1 MSKWPAPPWPQPD
14 EIITRRAVTMA
25 VSSTQELPFL
35 NVADPDFAMTSD
47 EVVAARARS
56 WCART
61 NYGLAV
67 LRYDAVKTLLK
78 DRRLRQ
84 GSHAWP
90 RHNGVTGPF
99 ADWWGHVLLNKE
111 GADHARLRRLVNPAF
126 SPRLIGSLGPQ
137 FRALGEELID
147 AFPDEGRCEF
157 VSQFAEPYAARVICM
172 MLGIPQSEWKTIAT
186 WSSDMGLALGV
197 TFKQDLPKIEAAL
210 EGLYGYADDLIADR
224 RVNPGEDFVSR
235 LVLAQRDEDSL
246 SHEELRIMLV
256 LLIFGGMDTT
266 RNQLGLA
273 LQTFMRH
280 PDQWRLL
287 AERQDLGGAAV
298 EEVMRVNPTVTWVTR
313 EAVEDFTYE
322 GVDIANGT
330 TVHLFSQ
337 VAGTDP
343 AAIPDPG
350 FDITAERP
358 PHFGFGGGAH
368 HCLGHFVA
376 RSDMSEALPLLA
388 RRLRE
393 PRIDGT
399 ATWLPAS
406 GNTGPIEMPLR
417 FTPGN

>member
-1 MSKWPAPPWPQPD
+1 MSL
-14 EIITRRAVTMA
+14 TT
-25 VSSTQELPFL
+25 TQLPYL
-35 NVADPDFAMTSD
+35 NVADPAFSITSD
-47 EVVAARARS
+47 EVAAARSRS

-67 LRYDAVKTLLK
+67 LRYDAVKALIK

-99 ADWWGHVLLNKE
+99 ADWWSEVLLNKE
-111 GADHARLRRLVNPAF
+111 GDDHARLRRLVNPAF
-126 SPRLIGSLGPQ
+126 SSKLIG
-137 FRALGEELID
+137 ALVPRFQALATELID
-147 AFPDEGRCEF
+147 SFAEPDRCEF
-157 VSQFAEPYAARVICM
+157 VSEFAEPYAARVIAI
-172 MLGIPQSEWKTIAT
+172 MLGIPESEWKTIAD
-186 WSSDMGLALGV
+186 WSTAMGLALGV
-197 TFKQDLPKIEAAL
+197 TFKQDLPEIEAAL

-224 RVNPGEDFVSR
+224 RRNPGADFVSR
-235 LVLAQRDEDSL
+235 LVLAERDDDKL
-246 SHEELRIMLV
+246 THQELRVMLV

-273 LQTFMRH
+273 VQTFMRY
-280 PDQWRLL
+280 PEQWSLL
-287 AERQDLGGAAV
+287 AERPELGSAAV

-322 GVDIANGT
+322 GVDIPRGT

-337 VAGTDP
+337 AAGTDP
-343 AAIPDPG
+343 AVMTGLA

-393 PRIDGT
+393 PRIDGE

-406 GNTGPIEMPLR
+406 GNTGPIRLPLA

>member
-1 MSKWPAPPWPQPD
+1 
-14 EIITRRAVTMA
+14 MA
-25 VSSTQELPFL
+25 VSSTRELPFL

-126 SPRLIGSLGPQ
+126 SPKLIGSLGPQ

-147 AFPDEGRCEF
+147 AFHDEGRCEF

-235 LVLAQRDEDSL
+235 LVLAQRDDDSL

-273 LQTFMRH
+273 LQTFMQH
-280 PDQWRLL
+280 ADQWRLL
-287 AERQDLGGAAV
+287 AERPDLGGAAV

-322 GVDIANGT
+322 GVDIAKGT

-388 RRLRE
+388 RRLRD

-406 GNTGPIEMPLR
+406 GNTGPIELPLR
-417 FTPGN
+417 FAPGN

>member
-1 MSKWPAPPWPQPD
+1 
-14 EIITRRAVTMA
+14 MA

-35 NVADPDFAMTSD
+35 NVADPGFAMTSD
-47 EVVAARARS
+47 DVVAARARS

-61 NYGLAV
+61 DYGLAA

-90 RHNGVTGPF
+90 RHNGVSGPF

-137 FRALGEELID
+137 FRALGEELVD
-147 AFPDEGRCEF
+147 AFHDEGRCEF

-235 LVLAQRDEDSL
+235 LVLAQRDDDSL

-273 LQTFMRH
+273 LQTFMQH

-287 AERQDLGGAAV
+287 AERPDLGGAAV

-313 EAVEDFTYE
+313 EAVEDFTHE
-322 GVDIANGT
+322 GVDIAKGT

-343 AAIPDPG
+343 AALPDPG

-388 RRLRE
+388 RRLRA

-406 GNTGPIEMPLR
+406 GNTGPVELPLR